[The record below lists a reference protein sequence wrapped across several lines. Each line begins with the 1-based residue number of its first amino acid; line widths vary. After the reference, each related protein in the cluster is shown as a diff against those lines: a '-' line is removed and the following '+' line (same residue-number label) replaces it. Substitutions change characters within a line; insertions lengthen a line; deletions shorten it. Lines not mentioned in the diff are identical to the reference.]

1 MSILSAQCERLRSL
15 ANNLRQTSRG
25 HKEYISA
32 MRDVA
37 DTIWKL
43 RNTNLDMANEN
54 DDLKAE
60 NAKLRVQ
67 RDEWR
72 RVAEAKQDII
82 DHMRDARSD
91 NARLRKLA
99 GDLYSYFHGVVM
111 DNWSYTSDVF
121 DDFARRLRDLEVEA
135 R

>member
-32 MRDVA
+32 MRDAA

-43 RNTNLDMANEN
+43 RNTNLDTANEN

-60 NAKLRVQ
+60 NRQLRELVYDMWGLIDRGGLTTGAWGPCQ
-67 RDEWR
+67 EFLVRMK
-72 RVAEAKQDII
+72 ALGIEAKCE
-82 DHMRDARSD
+82 
-91 NARLRKLA
+91 
-99 GDLYSYFHGVVM
+99 Y
-111 DNWSYTSDVF
+111 
-121 DDFARRLRDLEVEA
+121 E
-135 R
+135 